1 MNLYKT
7 LAAIITAASLIYA
20 GTTVAYAADKDT
32 QIASKPSKTFGE
44 EEFLNLFSHKS
55 RKQISDT
62 LGKPVRVGQSSKP
75 AGAETALASAGKPM
89 GTDKTASVE
98 MWYYENMVRYDSK
111 RTYKTVEL
119 TFVNDR
125 CMNITYFNT
134 K

>member
-1 MNLYKT
+1 MVSRKILVSLCVAVFVIGASPAMVSAAENAAKT
-7 LAAIITAASLIYA
+7 SAKRSR
-20 GTTVAYAADKDT
+20 
-32 QIASKPSKTFGE
+32 TFCE

-55 RKQISDT
+55 RRQVSDA

-75 AGAETALASAGKPM
+75 ASAGAALAAAGKPM
-89 GTDKTASVE
+89 GTDKAASVE
-98 MWYYENMVRYDSK
+98 MWYYENMVRYDPK